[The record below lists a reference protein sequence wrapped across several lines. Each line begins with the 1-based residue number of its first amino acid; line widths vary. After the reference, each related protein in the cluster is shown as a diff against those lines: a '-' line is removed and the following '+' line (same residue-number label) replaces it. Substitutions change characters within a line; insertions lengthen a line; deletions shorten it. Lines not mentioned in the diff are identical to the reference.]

1 MRLLEKLLYKDKKFY
16 KMILTLAL
24 PTVLQGFITIGVN
37 MMDTIMLGNYGE
49 IQLSA
54 SSLACEFINI
64 FQILCMGLGG
74 GAMVLT
80 AQYWG
85 AKDILSIKK
94 ITSIMFKLALSI
106 SLLFMIAVMFG
117 ARQIMQFYTP
127 DEAVIEKGI
136 IYFSYS
142 LITFPLMA
150 VSLTLSIILQSVRQ
164 VKLPLIT
171 SIVAFFVNIF
181 GNWVFIFGNLGAP
194 EMQIA
199 GAALGTVIARV
210 VEALIVGIYFFGL
223 DKRIRFRLKDLLLS
237 GKGYYKKYIT
247 YSVPVLISDG
257 LLALGNSAVAVV
269 MGHVGAAFVAAN
281 SIMSQMMRV
290 TTVINQ
296 GISRSSGVMVGN
308 ALGGGHKEDAYRQSV
323 TFVFLSAIAGLFA
336 AVLIQLCA
344 GPLIGLFDV
353 SEDTISIAYELADAI
368 AVMMI
373 FQTMQSTL
381 TKGVLRAGGDTKF
394 LMIADCAFMWLVS
407 IPLGYLVGI
416 VLHLPAFWIYLALKA
431 DYVIKTIWCCFRLKS
446 RKWIHVVNNER
457 R

>member
-1 MRLLEKLLYKDKKFY
+1 MRIIKKLLYQDKGFY
-16 KMILTLAL
+16 KMIFTLAL

-37 MMDTIMLGNYGE
+37 MMDTIMLGSYGE

-54 SSLACEFINI
+54 SSLAGEFINI

-94 ITSIMFKLALSI
+94 ITSIMFKLALGI
-106 SLLFMIAVMFG
+106 SFVFMLAVIFG
-117 ARQIMQFYTP
+117 AKQIMQLYTP
-127 DEAVIEKGI
+127 EEMVIEKGMV
-136 IYFSYS
+136 YFSYS
-142 LITFPLMA
+142 FITFPLMS
-150 VSLTLSIILQSVRQ
+150 VSLTLSIIMQSAHQ
-164 VKLPLIT
+164 VKLPLYT

-210 VEALIVGIYFFGL
+210 VEALIIGIYFFCIDRRVG
-223 DKRIRFRLKDLLLS
+223 FRLKDLLLS
-237 GKGYYKKYIT
+237 GEGYYKKYIT
-247 YSVPVLISDG
+247 YSIPVLISDG

-308 ALGGGHKEDAYRQSV
+308 ALGAGKGEDAYRQSV
-323 TFVFLSAIAGLFA
+323 TFVFLSAVAGLVA
-336 AVLIQLCA
+336 TILIQLCA
-344 GPLIGLFDV
+344 GPLISLFDV
-353 SEDTISIAYELADAI
+353 SEETIAIAHELANAI
-368 AVMMI
+368 AVMMA

-394 LMIADCAFMWLVS
+394 LMVADCAFMWLIS
-407 IPLGYLVGI
+407 IPLGYLAGI
-416 VLHLPAFWIYLALKA
+416 VFHLPAFWIYLALKA
-431 DYVIKTIWCCFRLKS
+431 DYVIKTVWCCFRLRS
-446 RKWIHVVNNER
+446 RKWIHVVGK
-457 R
+457 